1 MRELD
6 QLNPVKSVSL
16 VKGFKP
22 PTAIDLLPP
31 ISSAAL
37 FNGVKKILKKY
48 PIINAYLFGSQA
60 TGKTTKFSDYDVG
73 IELTPGLKP
82 ENIFNLKI
90 KLSADLA
97 KLLKTKVDIV
107 VMNDKKTP
115 TLLNFN
121 IIKDGRLIY
130 SQAKNKRV
138 ALEVSIMRE
147 WRDWQYYENLWSD
160 IYNKKIA
167 ENKI

>member
-1 MRELD
+1 MAELN
-6 QLNPVKSVSL
+6 QL
-16 VKGFKP
+16 
-22 PTAIDLLPP
+22 
-31 ISSAAL
+31 
-37 FNGVKKILKKY
+37 KKILKKY
-48 PIINAYLFGSQA
+48 PIINAYLFGSQT
-60 TGKTTKFSDYDVG
+60 TGKTTKFSDYDIG
-73 IELTPGLKP
+73 LELVSDLRPKD
-82 ENIFNLKI
+82 IFNLKI

-107 VMNDKKTP
+107 IMNDKKTP

-121 IIKDGRLIY
+121 IIKDGQLVY
-130 SQAKNKRV
+130 SQSKNKQV

-167 ENKI
+167 ASKI